1 MLDLSYDAYVWTRVV
16 HVVAVTAWIGGL
28 IALSEVFAVH
38 AETGD
43 DGMWL
48 SRERGLLG
56 KVLIPASGLALA
68 TGAVLVL
75 NYGDL
80 TEGWLHAKFLG
91 VFLLLFDQIVL
102 TRQIPRF
109 ASGANIRKPI
119 FFRRLKLFP
128 IALFIGIVALVIVRP
143 F

>member
-16 HVVAVTAWIGGL
+16 HVIAVTAWIGGL
-28 IALSEVFAVH
+28 IGLSEVFALH

-43 DGMWL
+43 DGLWL
-48 SRERGLLG
+48 SRERALLG
-56 KVLIPASGLALA
+56 RVLIPASGIALA
-68 TGAVLVL
+68 TGMVLVL
-75 NYGDL
+75 NYGEL
-80 TEGWLHAKFLG
+80 TEGWLHAKFLA
-91 VFLLLFDQIVL
+91 VFLLLVDQIVL
-102 TRQIPRF
+102 TRQISRF
-109 ASGANIRKPI
+109 ASGANIRLPI

>member
-1 MLDLSYDAYVWTRVV
+1 MLDLSYDAYVWTRAV

-28 IALSEVFAVH
+28 IGLSEVFALH

-43 DGMWL
+43 DGLWL
-48 SRERGLLG
+48 PRERGLLA
-56 KVLIPASGLALA
+56 KVLMPASGVALA
-68 TGAVLVL
+68 TGILLVL
-75 NYGDL
+75 NYGEL
-80 TEGWLHAKFLG
+80 TEGWLHAKIFA
-91 VFLLLFDQIVL
+91 VFLLLVDQVVL